1 MMRKFIDLADEA
13 TFELKDDL
21 MDIIDK
27 KPTMLGIMALT
38 CALTEVI
45 AQTAPSKKSALE
57 GVAAVTE
64 TLITAISAFDAEG
77 LCRWNETHQ

>member
-13 TFELKDDL
+13 TFELKDEI

-27 KPTMLGIMALT
+27 KPTMMGIMALT
-38 CALTEVI
+38 CAMTEVI

-57 GVAAVTE
+57 GVSAVTE
-64 TLITAISAFDAEG
+64 TLITAISAFDVEG
-77 LCRWNETHQ
+77 LCRWNKRH